1 MFDFVIYFG
10 PLEFLACFTLPIAVL
25 MGGGWL
31 WYRTQQRQEWQRVV
45 TSFPYPAWV
54 FRGDKPLAWNQQAT
68 NWRGMQDLI
77 KLSWDV
83 QRRQQH
89 IVRTLYDDNAEAVKV
104 RGVNVTRMVTLLLM
118 EDNSVTKRQQS
129 YYRNFIRN
137 VGHELKTPLTIIQ
150 GHASKVSSSPNDIDG
165 NAASLSIIG
174 GEAKHLTQLVD
185 NLLLIAR
192 LEAPDFQLDRR
203 AVNFGA
209 LVEQIILDVSDLA
222 ETRQI
227 GLDLNLQ
234 PGLPQIQGDP
244 VQLRQMLINLLD
256 NALKYTPAGGTVA
269 VSLSQIDTMLSC
281 RIRDTGEG
289 IPEDDLPFIF
299 EKLFRAQRTSSRTV
313 EGSGLGLALVQ
324 QIVQAHDGDLNV
336 RSELGVGSTFTVELP
351 VSQEAA

>member
-1 MFDFVIYFG
+1 MLDFVIYFG
-10 PLEFLACFTLPIAVL
+10 PLEFLACFTLPLLL
-25 MGGGWL
+25 MLGGGWY
-31 WYRTQQRQEWQRVV
+31 WYTREQRREWQRVV
-45 TSFPYPAWV
+45 SSLPYPAWV
-54 FRGDKPLAWNQQAT
+54 FRKEKPLAWNQPAT
-68 NWRGMQDLI
+68 HWRSMKDLV
-77 KLSWDV
+77 KLSKDV

-89 IVRTLYDDNAEAVKV
+89 IVRQLYDENAESVSV
-104 RGVNVTRMVTLLLM
+104 RGVNVAQNVTLLLM
-118 EDNSVTKRQQS
+118 EDTSTTKRQQS

-165 NAASLSIIG
+165 NAASLGIIA

-192 LEAPDFQLDRR
+192 LEAPDFQLDRVR
-203 AVNFGA
+203 VNFSA
-209 LVEQIILDVSDLA
+209 LVEQIILDISDLA

-234 PGLPQIQGDP
+234 PGLSLIQGDP
-244 VQLRQMLINLLD
+244 VQLRQMLLNLID

-269 VSLSQIDTMLSC
+269 VSLSEIDDALSC

-289 IPEDDLPFIF
+289 ISEEDLPYIF
-299 EKLFRAQRTSSRTV
+299 EKLYRARRTSTRTV

-324 QIVQAHDGDLNV
+324 QIVQAHGGTLTAN
-336 RSELGVGSTFTVELP
+336 STLGKGSVFIVELP
-351 VSQEAA
+351 IEVAA